1 MKASEETSTKP
12 ILTEKATIDHRESKV
27 VSETEEILNNPDA
40 MESLEKAQEDL
51 KSGKYVKWED
61 VKQEV

>member
-1 MKASEETSTKP
+1 MTKP
-12 ILTEKATIDHRESKV
+12 ILTEKVTIARKESKTL
-27 VSETEEILNNPDA
+27 SETEEILNNSEA
-40 MESLEKAQEDL
+40 MEGLEKAQKDL